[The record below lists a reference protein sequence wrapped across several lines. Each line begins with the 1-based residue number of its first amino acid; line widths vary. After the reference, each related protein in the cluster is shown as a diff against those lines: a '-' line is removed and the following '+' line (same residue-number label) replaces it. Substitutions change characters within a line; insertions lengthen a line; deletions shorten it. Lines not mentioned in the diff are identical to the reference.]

1 MALLMLLV
9 VWWIGESVLF
19 IFLSL
24 PPPCPPPPCPPPPPP
39 LLKRLLECA
48 NACALSNNKNVRL
61 SVVTA
66 ILNTSSYMHATSS
79 CTSADL
85 SSSATLVIDIVKS
98 ILLCNKY
105 ESESIVRALLALG
118 LALGTV
124 LLLPC
129 RGDTKIMIQIAKER
143 NIGPMVEKWVITKL
157 PIAVADDIM
166 RILS

>member
-1 MALLMLLV
+1 
-9 VWWIGESVLF
+9 
-19 IFLSL
+19 
-24 PPPCPPPPCPPPPPP
+24 
-39 LLKRLLECA
+39 
-48 NACALSNNKNVRL
+48 
-61 SVVTA
+61 
-66 ILNTSSYMHATSS
+66 MHATSS

>member
-1 MALLMLLV
+1 M
-9 VWWIGESVLF
+9 SLF
-19 IFLSL
+19 CSFFYHSPHLPSPPSSSFL
-24 PPPCPPPPCPPPPPP
+24 PPPPPSP
-39 LLKRLLECA
+39 SLTRILECA

-66 ILNTSSYMHATSS
+66 ILNTSSYMHSS
-79 CTSADL
+79 STSADL

-105 ESESIVRALLALG
+105 ESESIVRAL

>member
-1 MALLMLLV
+1 M
-9 VWWIGESVLF
+9 F
-19 IFLSL
+19 
-24 PPPCPPPPCPPPPPP
+24 
-39 LLKRLLECA
+39 LECA

-118 LALGTV
+118 TV

-129 RGDTKIMIQIAKER
+129 RGDAKIMIQIAKER
-143 NIGPMVEKWVITKL
+143 NIGPLVEKWVITKL
-157 PIAVADDIM
+157 PIDVADDIM

>member
-1 MALLMLLV
+1 M
-9 VWWIGESVLF
+9 SLF
-19 IFLSL
+19 CSFFL
-24 PPPCPPPPCPPPPPP
+24 PPPPPCPPPSFLPPP
-39 LLKRLLECA
+39 PPPSPSLTRILECA

-118 LALGTV
+118 TV

-129 RGDTKIMIQIAKER
+129 RSDTKMMIQIAKER